1 MLFGAGKALIPF
13 PEDLLPL
20 ENFNG
25 VHDDLYVRVML
36 FGSDAPLCIVCFDAT
51 SLRPYAIDAFRGRVA
66 ELTGLD
72 AANIWACVSHTFSAP
87 HLRSEEAL
95 AREGGETAR
104 KNDILLANMMSALEQ
119 ATDQAIASEEE
130 VKIGLGHAV
139 CSVNVNRDM
148 FTTEGW
154 WTGSDDLQD
163 SDKTISI
170 IRIDRMDGTP
180 KAVLYSYDVQSSVM
194 DHVKGPDGKSLIT
207 GDLAGAAS
215 RYIEDSF
222 GDGFVAMFLIGAA
235 GDQAPAYKARTI
247 MVGTDGEMTEKDFGE
262 DGFLL
267 VEAQGL
273 KLGSKVVQ
281 TMGNINSV
289 DVNAGNSSYEQFC
302 ITCPGQRIAPDLKSI
317 HPTRSYD
324 YGTDEDRQVEVALY
338 TLGDIAIAGVAPELS
353 STTGTDI
360 RKESP
365 YSMTIVVTL
374 VNGGEK
380 YMPESSAYDRITYEA
395 MNSKFARG
403 SAEILKR
410 ELIEALK
417 DKKGGKEI

>member
-1 MLFGAGKALIPF
+1 MLFGAGKALIPI
-13 PEDLLPL
+13 PEDLFPL
-20 ENFNG
+20 EHFKG
-25 VHDDLYVRVML
+25 VHDELYVRVML
-36 FGSDAPLCIVCFDAT
+36 FGSVAPFCIVCFDVT
-51 SLRPYAIDAFRGRVA
+51 SLRPYAIDAFRERA
-66 ELTGLD
+66 SEITGID
-72 AANIWACVSHTFSAP
+72 TANIWACVSHTFSAP

-95 AREGGETAR
+95 AREGGEIAK
-104 KNDILLANMMSALEQ
+104 KNERLMGIMMSSLES
-119 ATDQAIASEEE
+119 AAYEAMNSREE
-130 VKIGLGHAV
+130 VKMGLGHAV

-148 FTTEGW
+148 YTKDGW

-163 SDKTISI
+163 SDKTVSI

-194 DHVKGPDGKSLIT
+194 DHVKGADGFCPVT

-215 RYIEDSF
+215 RYIEEAY

-235 GDQAPAYKARTI
+235 GDQAPAFRAITS
-247 MVGTDGEMTEKDFGE
+247 VAGPDGEMTEKDYGE
-262 DGFLL
+262 EGFLL
-267 VEAQGL
+267 VDVQGL

-281 TMGNINSV
+281 TMCDIDPVAADG
-289 DVNAGNSSYEQFC
+289 ARSSYERFSV
-302 ITCPGQRIAPDLKSI
+302 TCPGQKIAPDLKSI
-317 HPTRSYD
+317 HPTKSYD
-324 YGTDEDRQVEVALY
+324 YVTDEDRQVEVSLY

-365 YSMTIVVTL
+365 YSMTIVATL

-395 MNSKFARG
+395 MNSKFAKG
-403 SAEILKR
+403 SAEILKK
-410 ELIEALK
+410 ELIEVLK
-417 DKKGGKEI
+417 DKKGGKES